1 MCDPGSK
8 VKRVT
13 VLVLRTGQGAVNE
26 SEMEVA
32 GADLES

>member
-8 VKRVT
+8 VKRV
-13 VLVLRTGQGAVNE
+13 LVLRTGQGAANE
-26 SEMEVA
+26 GEMEVA